1 MLSIIVDTLVDE
13 NDGIG
18 IGTGTSLRDAIAAA
32 TPGETID
39 FSVTGTIN
47 MNDALG
53 EMLINKALTIT
64 GPGANLLTIDAGNGA
79 DHTFATGDGY
89 RIFNIDDGSGALID
103 VEIIGLTLTGG
114 DAPRGAD
121 GNEATGSPGASGG
134 AILSTENLTVIAST
148 ISGNASGSGG
158 TGGFT
163 FGPFPLGGTLSFAY
177 AGGAGGSGGGIFSS
191 AGTLTIRDS
200 TIDGNMTGRGGNA
213 GTPVASA
220 DLRSGANGGDGGDGG
235 GIFVGSGNVLI
246 EQSTISGDATGSG
259 GNASSGNFG
268 SGTPGV
274 RGDGGG
280 VASSASTMVTRS
292 TLTNNTARVGGGIL
306 GGGVANVSGSII
318 AGNSATSSANVAGT
332 LASDTFNLIDVDPL
346 LAPLADNGGPTQTH
360 APLFGSPAINA
371 GDPAFVVPPAF
382 DQRGAPFARVLGG
395 TIDIGAFEF
404 APLAVVNNTSDV
416 DDGDP
421 LNGMTSLREAIAL
434 ANANPG
440 GDLIE
445 FDAALSGQTIALGG
459 TELAITDAV
468 IIDASMLSNN
478 VTINAGGQS
487 RILFID
493 DPGLSDESFD
503 VTLTGITLTGGRTTA
518 NFQHGGAIWSA
529 QFGTLTLNESVVT
542 GNHTEGIGAV
552 GGGIRS
558 SGDVVLNQSTVS
570 ENSTL
575 GDDAAGGGIHSSR
588 AVILQES
595 TVSGNSTAGSN
606 AYGGGFVADSTSTI
620 TESIISGN
628 RTTGPNANGG
638 GFVFDGGTVTLIEST
653 VSGNHTAGSG
663 SLGGGVYATGPLN
676 LVGSTVDGNYTVA
689 ASTHGGGI
697 YATFPLSIS
706 GSTISGNHTAGQKCA
721 GRRGFREERQRDD
734 RREFGGRQLH
744 IGKFRLSW
752 GDLYQRGHS

>member
-53 EMLINKALTIT
+53 EMLINKALTII

-158 TGGFT
+158 TGGFA
-163 FGPFPLGGTLSFAY
+163 FGGGTLSFAY

-220 DLRSGANGGDGGDGG
+220 DFRRGANGGDGGDGG
-235 GIFVGSGNVLI
+235 GIFVASGNVLI

-292 TLTNNTARVGGGIL
+292 TLLPIASAHDVDRTDAAPQIVGDRGL
-306 GGGVANVSGSII
+306 GASGRAHQNDRGVAEQGLVRRREPQIVQS
-318 AGNSATSSANVAGT
+318 
-332 LASDTFNLIDVDPL
+332 F
-346 LAPLADNGGPTQTH
+346 
-360 APLFGSPAINA
+360 PLFVRQFPT
-371 GDPAFVVPPAF
+371 
-382 DQRGAPFARVLGG
+382 RHGA
-395 TIDIGAFEF
+395 
-404 APLAVVNNTSDV
+404 
-416 DDGDP
+416 
-421 LNGMTSLREAIAL
+421 LRETATTPKT
-434 ANANPG
+434 ANPRS
-440 GDLIE
+440 LPQNNPPLK
-445 FDAALSGQTIALGG
+445 FQCG
-459 TELAITDAV
+459 TT
-468 IIDASMLSNN
+468 
-478 VTINAGGQS
+478 
-487 RILFID
+487 
-493 DPGLSDESFD
+493 
-503 VTLTGITLTGGRTTA
+503 
-518 NFQHGGAIWSA
+518 
-529 QFGTLTLNESVVT
+529 
-542 GNHTEGIGAV
+542 
-552 GGGIRS
+552 
-558 SGDVVLNQSTVS
+558 
-570 ENSTL
+570 
-575 GDDAAGGGIHSSR
+575 
-588 AVILQES
+588 
-595 TVSGNSTAGSN
+595 
-606 AYGGGFVADSTSTI
+606 
-620 TESIISGN
+620 
-628 RTTGPNANGG
+628 
-638 GFVFDGGTVTLIEST
+638 
-653 VSGNHTAGSG
+653 
-663 SLGGGVYATGPLN
+663 
-676 LVGSTVDGNYTVA
+676 
-689 ASTHGGGI
+689 
-697 YATFPLSIS
+697 
-706 GSTISGNHTAGQKCA
+706 
-721 GRRGFREERQRDD
+721 
-734 RREFGGRQLH
+734 
-744 IGKFRLSW
+744 
-752 GDLYQRGHS
+752 